1 MKLLQRAFRL
11 LRRIFSGK
19 GTKESKQDFPPTFYR
34 GISFETDIDAGAYL
48 KASAFQFGEI
58 PVDREDGNRELSIVW
73 NDCED
78 SLLTLLQQRNK
89 KGTAPQFACG
99 YATIRLSKFQDMV
112 ISYITGNLVKYERKP
127 IKEDVDRGV
136 EANPYHGNI
145 LLHKT
150 ASDQI
155 KKNVQH
161 SLATI
166 AEFSRRPDSN
176 SNY

>member
-1 MKLLQRAFRL
+1 MRLQQKALAL
-11 LRRIFSGK
+11 LRRIFCG
-19 GTKESKQDFPPTFYR
+19 KESKESSQAFPSTFYR
-34 GISFETDIDAGAYL
+34 GISFETDVDAGAYL
-48 KASAFQFGEI
+48 KASAFQFGEV
-58 PVDREDGNRELSIVW
+58 PSDREDGNRELSIVW

-78 SLLTLLQQRNK
+78 SLATLLRQRNK
-89 KGTAPQFACG
+89 KGTAPQFAYG
-99 YATIRLSKFQDMV
+99 YATIRLSKFQDTV
-112 ISYITGNLVKYERKP
+112 ISYITGDLVGYERKP
-127 IKEDVDRGV
+127 IKEDIERGV

-166 AEFSRRPDSN
+166 AEFSRRPD
-176 SNY
+176 